1 MIKKKTFHAYSYL
14 YSLSFWT
21 HGKITFS
28 ISLQLV
34 RTMWLAMA
42 KPFNCHYKT
51 SHSWSFSATS
61 NNKAVCP
68 QKWSYWWMEP
78 PSDWIARSSPALQ
91 SCPDPWKTIW
101 TRNTRFFVI
110 NYGIIWHIL
119 TICGSCGTSAHG
131 WPLLLEIWVNR
142 SEGKGHSVCVVHML
156 LVNLMST
163 SKEEKVH

>member
-1 MIKKKTFHAYSYL
+1 MAKFWWYEQHTPVNVAQAKSSLAGTSDFSAGTTNQLFNHPNDQKTKTFHAYSYL

-42 KPFNCHYKT
+42 KPLVSEPFNCHYKT

-91 SCPDPWKTIW
+91 SCPDPWKTLYEQE
-101 TRNTRFFVI
+101 TRDF
-110 NYGIIWHIL
+110 L
-119 TICGSCGTSAHG
+119 
-131 WPLLLEIWVNR
+131 
-142 SEGKGHSVCVVHML
+142 CVTMA
-156 LVNLMST
+156 
-163 SKEEKVH
+163 